1 MLTKQAIRRGTL
13 ITNEKEVVYSK
24 EELVAMSENWT
35 ENEETFFRKM
45 LKQGGTFT
53 FKGKK
58 FRISVPEQL
67 YNLKGDIEVPTY
79 EKESK

>member
-1 MLTKQAIRRGTL
+1 MLTKQAIRKGTL
-13 ITNEKEVVYSK
+13 VTDEKEIVYSK
-24 EELVAMSENWT
+24 EELVTMSENWT

-45 LKQGGTFT
+45 LKQGGTFG

-79 EKESK
+79 EKENK

>member
-1 MLTKQAIRRGTL
+1 MLTKQAIRKGTL
-13 ITNEKEVVYSK
+13 VTDEKEIVYSK

-35 ENEETFFRKM
+35 ESEEAFFRKM
-45 LKQGGTFT
+45 LKQGGTFG
-53 FKGKK
+53 FKGRK

-79 EKESK
+79 EKEDK

>member
-13 ITNEKEVVYSK
+13 VTNEKEVPFSK

-35 ENEETFFRKM
+35 EKEEMFFRKM
-45 LKQGGTFT
+45 LRQGGTFK
-53 FKGKK
+53 FNGQK

-79 EKESK
+79 EKDKE